1 MHHTMVP
8 GFSRRDVVGLLV
20 ALAVL
25 AMTAGCGRAGQ
36 PVRPLT
42 YVALGASDAV
52 GVGAP
57 DPERDGWVP
66 RFGAAL
72 GPGARIVNLGVS
84 GSTLAQ
90 ALREQ
95 LEPAVEADPDV
106 VTVWLAINDL
116 VGRAP
121 LDRYADDLDRLL
133 ARLAA
138 TDARVLVGN
147 VPDLAPIAP
156 RAGVDPATLRA
167 EVGRWNAAIAAVA
180 ARHGAEV
187 VDLNAHWREL
197 ADHPEY
203 LSVDGFHPSAAGY
216 ARLAEIFAE
225 AYARRDR

>member
-1 MHHTMVP
+1 MRQTMVS

-20 ALAVL
+20 ALAML
-25 AMTAGCGRAGQ
+25 ATAAGCGRAGQ
-36 PVRPLT
+36 PARPLT

-72 GPGARIVNLGVS
+72 GPGARVINLGVS

-106 VTVWLAINDL
+106 VTVWLAVNDL
-116 VGRAP
+116 VGRVP
-121 LDRYADDLDRLL
+121 LDRYAADLDRLL
-133 ARLAA
+133 ERLAA
-138 TDARVLVGN
+138 TDARILVGN
-147 VPDLAPIAP
+147 VPDLTPVAG
-156 RAGVDPATLRA
+156 RSGVDPATLRA
-167 EVGRWNAAIAAVA
+167 EIARWNAAIADVA
-180 ARHGAEV
+180 GRHGAEV
-187 VDLNAHWREL
+187 VDLNVHWREL
-197 ADHPEY
+197 AEHPEY
-203 LSVDGFHPSAAGY
+203 VSVDGFHPSQAGY

-225 AYARRDR
+225 AYARPGG